1 MFSSKSKTKINLE
14 RAKAKPVA
22 PIPVVRPQV
31 NKRSAIR
38 KGVWCVCQ
46 IVSRDGA
53 IREGV
58 ILDISA
64 TGVRVR
70 FRDRGELPDL
80 VKIKASRIGLN
91 RFARVVWQRTPDAGL
106 EFAMPARAQGH

>member
-1 MFSSKSKTKINLE
+1 MFSSKPKTRINLD
-14 RAKAKPVA
+14 RARTKPAA
-22 PIPVVRPQV
+22 PIPIVRPRADNREAV
-31 NKRSAIR
+31 R
-38 KGVWCVCQ
+38 KDVWCVCQ
-46 IVSRDGA
+46 VMSRDGA
-53 IREGV
+53 VREGV

-64 TGVRVR
+64 TGARVR

-106 EFAMPARAQGH
+106 EFALSARVQGH